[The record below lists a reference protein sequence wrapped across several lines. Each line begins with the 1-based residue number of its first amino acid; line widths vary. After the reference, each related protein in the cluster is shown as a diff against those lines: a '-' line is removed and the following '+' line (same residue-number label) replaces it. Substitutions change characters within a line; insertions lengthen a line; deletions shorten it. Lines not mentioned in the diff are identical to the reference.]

1 MKHAIPLKSIQNARE
16 LGGYKTADGREVRS
30 GLLLRTAGLHGISDE
45 DIRTLTQTY
54 RLQDVMDFRMD
65 MELVGMAD
73 PAIPDAVYHHLDV
86 IDLEMYGDAVSADI
100 DFTKMSIEQM
110 VEVSVQMGM
119 IDEDLYIGFLDREKG
134 KKAFADFFRILIAAD
149 PDRAVLWHCTSGK
162 DRTGLAAMLLLTAL
176 GVEEEVILEDY
187 LLTNAFNARRMEGT
201 RQFLKAKGMDDAF
214 IDKAILVFDGV
225 DRRFMEN
232 ALAYLKETY
241 GSVMGYI
248 RDALRVSQESVDSL
262 KEKYLI

>member
-30 GLLLRTAGLHGISDE
+30 GLLLRTASLHGISDE

-86 IDLEMYGDAVSADI
+86 IDLEGFGDAVSADI

-119 IDEDLYIGFLDREKG
+119 IDEDMYIGFLDREKG
-134 KKAFADFFRILIAAD
+134 KKAFADFFPTLYD
-149 PDRAVLWHCTSGK
+149 GK
-162 DRTGLAAMLLLTAL
+162 L
-176 GVEEEVILEDY
+176 Y
-187 LLTNAFNARRMEGT
+187 
-201 RQFLKAKGMDDAF
+201 
-214 IDKAILVFDGV
+214 
-225 DRRFMEN
+225 
-232 ALAYLKETY
+232 
-241 GSVMGYI
+241 
-248 RDALRVSQESVDSL
+248 
-262 KEKYLI
+262 